1 MRTTAVSAKTSSS
14 PSAQRTTSARSG
26 GQPARPA
33 RATASR
39 STNQRSFSRGA
50 SEGRPENTTSKAGRG
65 FSAMKKTIEKN
76 KGAGKEFHDFKVEYD
91 TTYVIAFMEPEN
103 YAAIG
108 RHWVNI
114 QSADVRVPRN
124 CLHSPEADEDEENPC
139 PICGIGH
146 VPDAVAFF
154 NVVDL
159 ENPTVVQRW
168 EATPGIFNAIL
179 EMAETLA
186 NIPEK
191 RGGPLDI
198 NDPDVYAV
206 VTKKKKGAGKKGFTE
221 YKVNRIKARDL
232 EDDYPDLD
240 VLTDEDREAL
250 AESLYTAEDIKFNTV
265 GELEEFVAE
274 EMAD

>member
-91 TTYVIAFMEPEN
+91 TTYVI
-103 YAAIG
+103 
-108 RHWVNI
+108 
-114 QSADVRVPRN
+114 ADVRVPRN